1 MREMLLVVWATAAPV
16 FSQNP
21 DPKAVALSLNQQA
34 LEARSKRTTVEADR
48 LTLEALTAAEKSNDP
63 MLISTCLYNRAM
75 VLQELGRYHEAEPL
89 QRRVVTI
96 TQPTTY
102 VRAIYSKWKDG
113 KTNEGERFL
122 KDIADKGA
130 SAVMA
135 INPDQTG
142 RLRLKRMFPS
152 GNEIGHDYIFLSFS
166 KTPPNLDNSQAP
178 TGFLKGAGMAE
189 TEYLNKQA
197 SLRTT
202 VKMEIWTDI
211 YRHGSISEG
220 DFVQVRYMDPP
231 KGKAADYV
239 EMTRQYES
247 AMRAAL
253 VQKGVT
259 NSQQLFRL
267 WGTEEQAPYNFVNLV
282 AYKNSADLFKTWGN
296 RT

>member
-1 MREMLLVVWATAAPV
+1 
-16 FSQNP
+16 
-21 DPKAVALSLNQQA
+21 
-34 LEARSKRTTVEADR
+34 
-48 LTLEALTAAEKSNDP
+48 
-63 MLISTCLYNRAM
+63 
-75 VLQELGRYHEAEPL
+75 
-89 QRRVVTI
+89 
-96 TQPTTY
+96 
-102 VRAIYSKWKDG
+102 
-113 KTNEGERFL
+113 
-122 KDIADKGA
+122 
-130 SAVMA
+130 MA

-152 GNEIGHDYIFLSFS
+152 GNEIGHDYISLSFS

-178 TGFLKGAGMAE
+178 AGFLKGAGMAE
-189 TEYLNKQA
+189 TEYLDKQA

-253 VQKGVT
+253 VQKGAT
-259 NSQQLFRL
+259 NSQQLFDCGEPKKRL
-267 WGTEEQAPYNFVNLV
+267 FTI
-282 AYKNSADLFKTWGN
+282 S
-296 RT
+296 